1 MSEYSEKLRGIGFLS
16 RKGTSDKKPVIDE
29 NTGKVGGYHVE
40 HWNDAQD
47 AVVMPE
53 AIRYD
58 VKLVQGER

>member
-40 HWNDAQD
+40 HWNDVQD

-58 VKLVQGER
+58 VKLLQEER